1 MQPSE
6 TNESAENTVEFQYE
20 AQKLDDVL
28 QETEFQQE
36 FKQIFER
43 FIYNESKRATTDNAS
58 MPEVNDDPDETQ
70 EAKK

>member
-6 TNESAENTVEFQYE
+6 TNESAESTVEFQYE

-43 FIYNESKRATTDNAS
+43 FNYNESKRATTDNAS

>member
-1 MQPSE
+1 MQPIE
-6 TNESAENTVEFQYE
+6 TNESAESTVEFQYE

-43 FIYNESKRATTDNAS
+43 FNYNESKRATTDNTS